1 MKKIITGL
9 LLACFLFLG
18 VGFINLAQARVSNV
32 RGYIKPST
40 GKYVA
45 PHFKTTPN
53 KTKLDNY
60 STKGNYNPFTGK
72 KGYVSPFKTF
82 KLK

>member
-1 MKKIITGL
+1 MKKLISSF

-18 VGFINLAQARVSNV
+18 VGFVNLAQAKTSSV

-40 GKYVA
+40 GRYVA

-53 KTKLDNY
+53 KTRLDNF

-72 KGYVSPFKTF
+72 KGYTSPFKTY
-82 KLK
+82 K

>member
-1 MKKIITGL
+1 MKNITLGL
-9 LLACFLFLG
+9 LLACSLFLG
-18 VGFINLAQARVSNV
+18 VGFVNSTQAKTSSV
-32 RGYIKPST
+32 RGYFKPST

-45 PHFKTTPN
+45 PYFKTAPN
-53 KTKLDNY
+53 KTKLDNF

-72 KGYVSPFKTF
+72 KGYASPFKIF